1 MRILLIILFSGFL
14 VFNLKAQSFYIFRDT
29 VSLSSNSGE
38 AIFTDRQ
45 FNGLTIQSE
54 RLLDWNSIE
63 IIVGSNL
70 SKPDTIKLSQDEHI
84 EGFQSNLLTFNH
96 QTNFLIRSK
105 QAITLEL
112 IFQYVEPIQ
121 TNLSLPNLK
130 RALCDAPSGIIQQI
144 VWRQGLNAPKVGRTS
159 TKTHHCIVHHSA
171 GGNSQTDYTQL
182 VRSYYIQHTEVNGW
196 DDIGYNYLIA
206 ADGSIFA
213 GRDPEKPEISQDNVL
228 GAHFCSKNANTMGV
242 CLIGDYEISNPST
255 AIMAS
260 LKELL
265 LWKYV
270 KDTLSP
276 LSTAIHPQSGGSAL
290 EALAGHRQGCATICP
305 GNGVFNL
312 LADLR
317 NDLYGEYIKCLP
329 FVSINSYEINDKQI
343 VYPNPSQNK
352 VHLHSEYL
360 NQIEKLYLY
369 NTLGTI
375 ISQNISEVYDLPSG
389 FYIFVIELIDG
400 RKFKQKIIVLE

>member
-1 MRILLIILFSGFL
+1 MRISFVILFWFL
-14 VFNLKAQSFYIFRDT
+14 VFNSKAQSFYILKDT

-38 AIFTDRQ
+38 TILTDRP
-45 FNGLTIQSE
+45 FNGLTIRSE
-54 RLLDWNSIE
+54 GFVDWNLIE
-63 IIVGSNL
+63 FIVGSNL
-70 SKPDTIKLSQDEHI
+70 SNPDTIKLSQDEHAD
-84 EGFQSNLLTFNH
+84 GFQSNLLTFNH
-96 QTNFLIRSK
+96 QTNFLIRSN

-121 TNLSLPNLK
+121 TNLAFPNQK
-130 RALCDAPSGIIQQI
+130 RALCDAPSGIIQQS
-144 VWRQGLNAPKVGRTS
+144 VWRQGLNDPKVGRTS
-159 TKTHHCIVHHSA
+159 TKTNHCIVHHSA

-182 VRSYYIQHTEVNGW
+182 VRSYYVQHTEVNGW

-213 GRDPEKPEISQDNVL
+213 GRDPEKSEISQDNVL
-228 GAHFCSKNANTMGV
+228 GAHFCSKNANTMGI
-242 CLIGDYEISNPST
+242 CLIGDYEVANPST

-276 LSTAIHPQSGGSAL
+276 LSTHIHPQSGGSAL

-317 NDLYGEYIKCLP
+317 NDLYDDYVQCLP
-329 FVSINSYEINDKQI
+329 FVSIKSYEMNDKQM

-352 VHLHSEYL
+352 VYLHSEYL
-360 NQIEKLYLY
+360 HQIEKLHVY
-369 NTLGTI
+369 NALGTL

-389 FYIFVIELIDG
+389 LYIFVIDLKDG
-400 RKFKQKIIVLE
+400 RKLSQKIIVLE